1 MTDSDRVVG
10 VARTMETSMIDD
22 DDNKQDVERS
32 RTGQSKTELN
42 DLVKQFVL
50 YCVCTVLQC

>member
-10 VARTMETSMIDD
+10 VARTMQTSMMDN
-22 DDNKQDVERS
+22 DDNKQDVERN